1 MLPSIDVRIA
11 NIVKALEQVIMPAL
25 PARERLAR
33 DQIRLCLGHLH
44 MIGEQWRHAGAF
56 EAAALGAMVELGEE
70 LIAGA
75 DARYAEDLRA
85 ALAAAKG
92 VGASDHAGVAA
103 NIGELGGVIDR
114 IILGDDGKVPLSEAA
129 REAIL
134 AYGEKQ
140 ATRER
145 TWFAMTGLDPDRKNL
160 TDIATMMA
168 EIAP

>member
-25 PARERLAR
+25 PAREKLAR

-44 MIGEQWRHAGAF
+44 MIGAQWRHAGAF
-56 EAAALGAMVELGEE
+56 EAAALGAMVELGEA
-70 LIAGA
+70 LLSAA
-75 DARYAEDLRA
+75 DARYVDDLRA
-85 ALAAAKG
+85 ALAAAKTVRAVDMSG
-92 VGASDHAGVAA
+92 VEAA
-103 NIGELGGVIDR
+103 IGSLGGEIDR
-114 IILGDDGKVPLSEAA
+114 IILGDDGKVALSDAA

-134 AYGEKQ
+134 TYGEKQ

-145 TWFAMTGLDPDRKNL
+145 TWFAMTGLDPDRKSL
-160 TDIATMMA
+160 PDIATMMA